1 MKGNY
6 KTQVGGEG
14 FIEQVQI
21 EVKNLGIG
29 SGNRDSYK
37 PLGKQTQ

>member
-6 KTQVGGEG
+6 KTQIGGEG
-14 FIEQVQI
+14 FIGQVQI
-21 EVKNLGIG
+21 EVKNLGID

>member
-6 KTQVGGEG
+6 KTQVGGKG

-21 EVKNLGIG
+21 EVKNLGIE
-29 SGNRDSYK
+29 SGHIDSYK
-37 PLGKQTQ
+37 PLGKKTQ

>member
-1 MKGNY
+1 MKEIINPDWR
-6 KTQVGGEG
+6 ED
-14 FIEQVQI
+14 FIGQVQI
-21 EVKNLGIG
+21 EVKNLGID

>member
-1 MKGNY
+1 MRGNY
-6 KTQVGGEG
+6 KTQVGREG

-21 EVKNLGIG
+21 EVKNLGIE
-29 SGNRDSYK
+29 SGNKDSYK